1 MTPLFNP
8 KRGFLTLLYTP
19 RLGLSRGEQKMTTL
33 PEKLL
38 LLRNERG
45 LSQEKAAASQGI
57 AYRSYRRY
65 ETGERE
71 PTASVLIRMADF
83 YGVTID
89 YLVGRT
95 EKRS

>member
-1 MTPLFNP
+1 
-8 KRGFLTLLYTP
+8 
-19 RLGLSRGEQKMTTL
+19 MTTL

-71 PTASVLIRMADF
+71 PTASVLVQMADF
-83 YGVTID
+83 YGVTIMPMPISTVWPSTTSWD
-89 YLVGRT
+89 GQKSGLKLRPT
-95 EKRS
+95 LAKR

>member
-1 MTPLFNP
+1 MS
-8 KRGFLTLLYTP
+8 G
-19 RLGLSRGEQKMTTL
+19 
-33 PEKLL
+33 
-38 LLRNERG
+38 
-45 LSQEKAAASQGI
+45 AASQGI

-71 PTASVLIRMADF
+71 PTASVLVQMADF

-95 EKRS
+95 EERS